1 LKTRRSSRRRTWRV
15 QQTDQVQGVLGQVVG
30 RVSPAAEGLSST
42 TEQEPDATKAARR
55 KAEAMDLDLSQ
66 VQGSGVGER
75 IIVKG
80 VLGAADTE

>member
-1 LKTRRSSRRRTWRV
+1 
-15 QQTDQVQGVLGQVVG
+15 
-30 RVSPAAEGLSST
+30 
-42 TEQEPDATKAARR
+42 
-55 KAEAMDLDLSQ
+55 MDLDLSQ